1 MHRPCFSS
9 FKNPM
14 YVDWRA
20 SIKTIENYWSKVT
33 DTHQNVSEINSWA
46 YSGGAISV
54 TEWNYGPPISKV
66 QRPISDRLTFCVGSG
81 WSPIRPVRCRRFFSV
96 ERGWRGLYKMVSNES
111 LLFGGR
117 REGEGDWFSGKYR
130 FDLGPPIKCFSKLKN
145 PHSPYPQWTLSNR

>member
-1 MHRPCFSS
+1 MHRPCFSA

-54 TEWNYGPPISKV
+54 K
-66 QRPISDRLTFCVGSG
+66 
-81 WSPIRPVRCRRFFSV
+81 
-96 ERGWRGLYKMVSNES
+96 LYRI
-111 LLFGGR
+111 G
-117 REGEGDWFSGKYR
+117 
-130 FDLGPPIKCFSKLKN
+130 
-145 PHSPYPQWTLSNR
+145 